1 MKKYEL
7 TANALSKFD
16 RDIKIVKLFTYD
28 RYLTRQQVL
37 DTLSNWKC
45 HYQYDFISVVI
56 KEEDKY
62 IIVKDFTNYDIDIR
76 YLYNEENKRY
86 RELFNE
92 RIDKFLTELEE
103 KLEA

>member
-1 MKKYEL
+1 MIKYACDTIGVNEL
-7 TANALSKFD
+7 C
-16 RDIKIVKLFTYD
+16 I
-28 RYLTRQQVL
+28 TRL